1 MRTQS
6 QGVEEFARM
15 WKWTGARDVPNVA
28 ASANCIPCTPQCC
41 GSQRA
46 WVRVMRGFTAV
57 GVTLMVIASVAV
69 PAVSKDKTKTFQTGK
84 LLDVTVEDA
93 SKGTAVTVS
102 SGTAVI
108 GTPIPGSVYTFRIQL
123 EEDLVYVAEY
133 KAGKRSYKPEWIVND
148 PIELRVEKDKMF
160 LKRPD
165 GKELEV
171 AVIKRERQN

>member
-1 MRTQS
+1 MDHES
-6 QGVEEFARM
+6 
-15 WKWTGARDVPNVA
+15 RDGDLVRLKSGGPGM
-28 ASANCIPCTPQCC
+28 TPQCC
-41 GSQRA
+41 RSQRP

-57 GVTLMVIASVAV
+57 GITLMVIASLTV

-84 LLDVTVEDA
+84 LLDVRVEDV

-102 SGTAVI
+102 SGTAII
-108 GTPIPGSVYTFRIQL
+108 GTPIPGRLYTFRIQL
-123 EEDLVYVAEY
+123 EDLVYVAEY
-133 KAGKRSYKPEWIVND
+133 KEGKRSYKPEWIVND
-148 PIELRVEKDKMF
+148 PIELRLEKDRMF